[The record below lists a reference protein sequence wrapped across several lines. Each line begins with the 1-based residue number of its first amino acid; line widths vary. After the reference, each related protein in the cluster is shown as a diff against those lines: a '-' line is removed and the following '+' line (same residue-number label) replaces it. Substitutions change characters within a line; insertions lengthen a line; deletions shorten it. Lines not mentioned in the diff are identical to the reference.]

1 MYKTSLEGLPG
12 NEAICGDEKMMV
24 HKHKYQRQQG
34 TSLVEFAFVAP
45 VFFLLLFG
53 IIEFSVILFDK
64 ATITNASREG
74 ARAGILFRDGDRT
87 IGGANIA
94 AEKTLIEN
102 VVNDYASA
110 YLLSLGGSS
119 SITTTVTRNDRNA
132 NGVFD
137 VGDDLTVS
145 VNYPYNF
152 LVLPGFAAGLS
163 DYTLGA
169 VTVMR
174 AE

>member
-1 MYKTSLEGLPG
+1 
-12 NEAICGDEKMMV
+12 MMV
-24 HKHKYQRQQG
+24 HTRKYRRQQG

-45 VFFLLLFG
+45 VFFMLLFG

-74 ARAGILFRDGDRT
+74 ARTGILFRDGDRSV
-87 IGGANIA
+87 GGANLA

-119 SITTTVTRNDRNA
+119 SITTSVTRTDRNG

-137 VGDDLTVS
+137 VGDDLTVN

>member
-1 MYKTSLEGLPG
+1 
-12 NEAICGDEKMMV
+12 MMV
-24 HKHKYQRQQG
+24 HTRKYRRQQG

-45 VFFLLLFG
+45 VFFMLLFG
-53 IIEFSVILFDK
+53 IIEYSVILFDK

-74 ARAGILFRDGDRT
+74 ARTGILFRDGDRT

-94 AEKTLIEN
+94 AEQTLIEN
-102 VVNDYASA
+102 VVDDYASA

-119 SITTTVTRNDRNA
+119 SITTNVTRTDRNG

-137 VGDDLTVS
+137 VGDDLTVNVS
-145 VNYPYNF
+145 YPYNF
-152 LVLPGFAAGLS
+152 LILPGFAAGLS
-163 DYTLGA
+163 DFNLGA

>member
-1 MYKTSLEGLPG
+1 
-12 NEAICGDEKMMV
+12 MMV
-24 HKHKYQRQQG
+24 HTRKYRRQQG

-45 VFFLLLFG
+45 VFFMLLFG
-53 IIEFSVILFDK
+53 IIEYSVILFDK

-74 ARAGILFRDGDRT
+74 ARTGILFRDGDRSV
-87 IGGANIA
+87 GGANLA

-119 SITTTVTRNDRNA
+119 SITTNVTRTDRNG

-137 VGDDLTVS
+137 VGDDLTVNVS
-145 VNYPYNF
+145 YPYNF
-152 LVLPGFAAGLS
+152 LILPGFAAGLS

>member
-1 MYKTSLEGLPG
+1 
-12 NEAICGDEKMMV
+12 MMV
-24 HKHKYQRQQG
+24 HTRKYRRQQG

-45 VFFLLLFG
+45 VFFMLLFG
-53 IIEFSVILFDK
+53 IIEFSVILF
-64 ATITNASREG
+64 
-74 ARAGILFRDGDRT
+74 GDRT
-87 IGGANIA
+87 IGSANIA

-119 SITTTVTRNDRNA
+119 SITTNVTRTDRNG

>member
-1 MYKTSLEGLPG
+1 
-12 NEAICGDEKMMV
+12 MMV
-24 HKHKYQRQQG
+24 QKRKYQRQQG

-45 VFFLLLFG
+45 VFFMLLFG

-74 ARAGILFRDGDRT
+74 ARTGILFRDGDRSV
-87 IGGANIA
+87 GGANLA

-102 VVNDYASA
+102 VVDDYASA

-119 SITTTVTRNDRNA
+119 SITTSVTRTDRNG

-137 VGDDLTVS
+137 VGDDLTVNVS
-145 VNYPYNF
+145 YPYNF
-152 LVLPGFAAGLS
+152 LILPGFAAGLS
-163 DYTLGA
+163 DFNLGA

>member
-1 MYKTSLEGLPG
+1 MNL
-12 NEAICGDEKMMV
+12 
-24 HKHKYQRQQG
+24 HKRYYQRQQG

-53 IIEFSVILFDK
+53 IIEFGVILFDK

-74 ARAGILFRDGDRT
+74 ARTGILFRPGDRT
-87 IGGANIA
+87 IGGVNLTD
-94 AEKTLIEN
+94 EKTEIET
-102 VVNDYASA
+102 VVNNYASA

-119 SITTTVTRNDRNA
+119 SITTTVTRTDRDG

-152 LVLPGFAAGLS
+152 MILPGFAAGLS

>member
-1 MYKTSLEGLPG
+1 MIL
-12 NEAICGDEKMMV
+12 
-24 HKHKYQRQQG
+24 HKHQYHSQRG
-34 TSLVEFAFVAP
+34 TSMVEFAFVAP
-45 VFFLLLFG
+45 VFLLLLFG

-74 ARAGILFRDGDRT
+74 ARTGILFRDGDRT
-87 IGGANIA
+87 IGSAALA

-102 VVNDYASA
+102 VVNNYANA
-110 YLLSLGGSS
+110 YLISLGGSS
-119 SITTTVTRNDRNA
+119 SITTTVTRTDRNG

-137 VGDDLTVS
+137 VGDDLTVN
-145 VNYPYNF
+145 VNYPYNY
-152 LVLPGFAAGLS
+152 LVLPGFANALS

>member
-1 MYKTSLEGLPG
+1 MIL
-12 NEAICGDEKMMV
+12 
-24 HKHKYQRQQG
+24 HKHQYQGQRG
-34 TSLVEFAFVAP
+34 TSMVEFAFVAP

-53 IIEFSVILFDK
+53 VIEFSVILFDK

-74 ARAGILFRDGDRT
+74 ARTGILFRDGDRT
-87 IGGANIA
+87 IGGAALA

-102 VVNDYASA
+102 VVNNYANA
-110 YLLSLGGSS
+110 YMISLGGSS
-119 SITTTVTRNDRNA
+119 SITTTVTRTDRNG

-137 VGDDLTVS
+137 VGDDLTVNVS
-145 VNYPYNF
+145 YPYNY
-152 LVLPGFAAGLS
+152 LVLPGFANALAN
-163 DYTLGA
+163 YTLGA